1 MPAGTVASNMA
12 ISMTLTQAASTMVR
26 EQGAGRPMKP
36 HRLALTHTLV
46 LRYGLYKQMLV
57 FKSYQASWHDMC
69 QLCSE
74 HYIDFLQSQPH
85 QYAGF
90 TKSLNPFSVGDD
102 CPVFLGLCECCSRY
116 TGASLQE
123 ATQLN
128 NKIWDVAI
136 NSAGG
141 LHHAKKFEAP
151 GFCYVNDIVI
161 GTAGTAQ
168 VPPSSA
174 LH

>member
-1 MPAGTVASNMA
+1 MGTVASNMA
-12 ISMTLTQAASTMVR
+12 ISMTLTRAASTTVR

-36 HRLALTHTLV
+36 HHLALTHTLV

-57 FKSYQASWHDMC
+57 FKSYLASWHDMC
-69 QLCSE
+69 RLCSK
-74 HYIDFLQSQPH
+74 HHFLQSRPH

-90 TKSLNPFSVGDD
+90 TKSFNPFSVGDD
-102 CPVFLGLCECCSRY
+102 CPVFLGLFECCSRY

-128 NKIWDVAI
+128 NKICDVII
-136 NSAGG
+136 NWAGH

-161 GTAGTAQ
+161 GTAATAQ
-168 VPPSSA
+168 VPLSGA
-174 LH
+174 LHSP